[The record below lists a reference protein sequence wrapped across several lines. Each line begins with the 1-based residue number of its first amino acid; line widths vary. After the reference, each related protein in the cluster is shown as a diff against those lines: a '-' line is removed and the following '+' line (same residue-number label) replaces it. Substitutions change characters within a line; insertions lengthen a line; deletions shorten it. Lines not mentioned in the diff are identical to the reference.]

1 VLVLWLGFV
10 LWLRLWLCSE
20 RNKVR
25 TLASGRARTCMNT
38 RARVRDMIWLLVDL
52 GVGLI
57 LVLD

>member
-1 VLVLWLGFV
+1 VVGFV

-25 TLASGRARTCMNT
+25 TLASGRARACMNT
-38 RARVRDMIWLLVDL
+38 RARVRDMIWLVLDL